1 MQAFEFYCPTK
12 IYFGKGAE
20 ARVGEAVKHFGGTK
34 VFIVYGGHSAVKS
47 GLIARIEQ
55 TLTDAGLEHMSFGGV
70 QPNPRLSHAREG
82 VQKALAFGADFIL
95 GVGGGSV
102 MDTSKAIAH
111 GVANPETDIWDFWSK
126 KAALTKTS
134 KLGAVLTISAAGSE
148 TSDSAVLTNDET
160 TLKRGLNTDLQRPL
174 FAIMD
179 PELTYT
185 LPRYQVGCGVV
196 DIMMHTLERYFNP
209 GHPSNRMTD
218 EIAEGLLRT
227 VIDAGRVAMQDS
239 HNYDAMS
246 EIMWAGSLSHNNLT
260 GLGGVKDFSVHQFGH
275 ELSGMLDAAHGATLS
290 VMWPQWARYVVD
302 TDPARFAHYGEAV
315 WRLTRKDGESDR
327 DLALRAIDT
336 TEEFFRSIDMP
347 TTFTE
352 LGIGVLSE
360 EQLRE
365 LAERCTFFHTRVVG
379 KFCPL
384 DYDGILAVYRMANK
398 YTALRKAC
406 RPARLSLYL
415 PFQNAQKPALE
426 DLPARGD
433 ELCLDL
439 GLEPFGLFLCRG
451 SLTLALPL
459 ELFLLGLG
467 GPLRPPARLV
477 LQLLCAAALL
487 IL

>member
-134 KLGAVLTISAAGSE
+134 RLGAVLTISAAGSE

-275 ELSGMLDAAHGATLS
+275 ELSGMFDAAHGATLS

-315 WRLTRKDGESDR
+315 WRLTRKDGESVR
-327 DLALRAIDT
+327 EAGGLLPRAHHRWSLR
-336 TEEFFRSIDMP
+336 
-347 TTFTE
+347 
-352 LGIGVLSE
+352 
-360 EQLRE
+360 
-365 LAERCTFFHTRVVG
+365 
-379 KFCPL
+379 
-384 DYDGILAVYRMANK
+384 
-398 YTALRKAC
+398 
-406 RPARLSLYL
+406 
-415 PFQNAQKPALE
+415 
-426 DLPARGD
+426 
-433 ELCLDL
+433 
-439 GLEPFGLFLCRG
+439 
-451 SLTLALPL
+451 
-459 ELFLLGLG
+459 
-467 GPLRPPARLV
+467 
-477 LQLLCAAALL
+477 
-487 IL
+487 